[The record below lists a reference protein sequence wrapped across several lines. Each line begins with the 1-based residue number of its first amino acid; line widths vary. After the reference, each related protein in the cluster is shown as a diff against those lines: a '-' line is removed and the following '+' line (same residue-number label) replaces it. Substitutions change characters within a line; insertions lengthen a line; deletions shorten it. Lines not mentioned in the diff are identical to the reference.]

1 MCDKGV
7 ETDYIDFF
15 SEAPF
20 LSDDAKVQ
28 TGLLSYLLLKTF
40 ELVMSPFAH
49 GEKQSYYW
57 RCFLVVLLKL
67 KVNLGFQDVAYRMGI
82 SKAAVSRQFHETLDV
97 MYTWLEKLIKWPERA
112 ELQKQC
118 LIVSGLLMEL
128 KL

>member
-15 SEAPF
+15 SEASL

-28 TGLLSYLLLKTF
+28 YYTGLLSYLLLKTF
-40 ELVMSPFAH
+40 ELVMSPFVH
-49 GEKQSYYW
+49 GEKRSYYW

-67 KVNLGFQDVAYRMGI
+67 KINLGFQDIAYRMGI

-97 MYTWLEKLIKWPERA
+97 MHTRLEWLI
-112 ELQKQC
+112 
-118 LIVSGLLMEL
+118 
-128 KL
+128 